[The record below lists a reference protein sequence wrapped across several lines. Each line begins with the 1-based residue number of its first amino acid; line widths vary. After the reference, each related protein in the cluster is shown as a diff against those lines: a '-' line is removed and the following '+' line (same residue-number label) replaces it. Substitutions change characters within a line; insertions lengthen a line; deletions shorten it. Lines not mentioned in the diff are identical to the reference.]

1 MDDNRILL
9 LEDDANLGFV
19 IREHL
24 EAHGFG
30 VTLRTNGVEGLEETK
45 KSSFDLL
52 LVDVMMPKKD
62 GFTFTKE
69 FRAKDAAT
77 PIIFLTAKA
86 LKEDRVEGFR
96 IGGDDYVTKPFS
108 IDELLLRIKAVLRR
122 TKGATPKDAGDEIF
136 RLGKLTFD
144 ARRQLSH
151 RFEEGPEP
159 HQQGGAA
166 PAAVRLPPQP
176 GGRALRDPHVG
187 LGGRQ
192 HLQRPQPRRLR
203 LETPEIPRRRSG
215 RRDQER
221 AREGV
226 PARGALTGPAPSGR
240 ACPPATHRGSSSPSL
255 WKSWTRVL

>member
-1 MDDNRILL
+1 MVDNRILL
-9 LEDDANLGFV
+9 LEDDPNLGFV

-30 VTLRTNGVEGLEETK
+30 VTLRTNGVEGLEETRK
-45 KSSFDLL
+45 ATFDLL

-122 TKGATPKDAGDEIF
+122 TKGAQSKDAGEELF
-136 RLGKLTFD
+136 RIGKLSFD
-144 ARRQLSH
+144 ARRQLLTGSK
-151 RFEEGPEP
+151 
-159 HQQGGAA
+159 
-166 PAAVRLPPQP
+166 
-176 GGRALRDPHVG
+176 RDQN
-187 LGGRQ
+187 LTSREAQ
-192 HLQRPQPRRLR
+192 LLR
-203 LETPEIPRRRSG
+203 LFASRPNQVVERSEILTSVWGDDNIFNGRSLDVFVSKLRKYLAADPALEIKNVHG
-215 RRDQER
+215 KGYRLV
-221 AREGV
+221 V
-226 PARGALTGPAPSGR
+226 P
-240 ACPPATHRGSSSPSL
+240 
-255 WKSWTRVL
+255 

>member
-77 PIIFLTAKA
+77 PIIFLTAKT

-122 TKGATPKDAGDEIF
+122 TKGVPPKDMGDEIF

-144 ARRQLSH
+144 ARRQLLTGSK
-151 RFEEGPEP
+151 
-159 HQQGGAA
+159 
-166 PAAVRLPPQP
+166 
-176 GGRALRDPHVG
+176 RDQN
-187 LGGRQ
+187 LTSREAQ
-192 HLQRPQPRRLR
+192 LLR
-203 LETPEIPRRRSG
+203 LFASRTNQVIERSEI
-215 RRDQER
+215 
-221 AREGV
+221 
-226 PARGALTGPAPSGR
+226 LTGIWGDDNIFNGR
-240 ACPPATHRGSSSPSL
+240 SL
-255 WKSWTRVL
+255 DVFVSKLRKYLSADPTLEIKSVHGKGYRLVVP